1 LKEDVGLFN
10 KLSAEQRK
18 NRPNDEELQ
27 KEAEMIGKLKMEV
40 SQEMGLKPK
49 ANNKKK

>member
-1 LKEDVGLFN
+1 MYK
-10 KLSAEQRK
+10 KLSNVQRK
-18 NRPNDEELQ
+18 NCPNDEEFLKQ
-27 KEAEMIGKLKMEV
+27 NALVEKLKMEV

>member
-1 LKEDVGLFN
+1 MFK
-10 KLSAEQRK
+10 KLSAIQKK
-18 NRPNDEELQ
+18 NCPNDEELLKQ
-27 KEAEMIGKLKMEV
+27 IALVENLKMEV